1 MVRVADFRLGGW
13 RFKSWRRAL
22 WPLKRVCQ
30 YGVFLVSC
38 RGLEAVQACAKKTFF
53 FRSLKNCF
61 SAKPQFSSSYWG
73 KQCFRSPSLST
84 YRFCVDWK
92 QSKHVR
98 KKTELEKLF
107 FCKARLHLIRPQG
120 VTPQKE
126 KRTARKSSKLRIWQ
140 PQSRVPQILKVLC
153 ASYSWKYVARLGFEP
168 FKFLY
173 GEFLYNTLAV
183 MWFPA
188 GPVQQTWLR
197 AMNWAMSLELSQG
210 SIESLWAPCLALV
223 VRAWY
228 AKICAKAELCVD
240 LRSFHDD
247 EQVSR

>member
-1 MVRVADFRLGGW
+1 M
-13 RFKSWRRAL
+13 
-22 WPLKRVCQ
+22 C
-30 YGVFLVSC
+30 
-38 RGLEAVQACAKKTFF
+38 EKKHIFGAW
-53 FRSLKNCF
+53 KIVF

-98 KKTELEKLF
+98 KKNG
-107 FCKARLHLIRPQG
+107 ARKIVFLQSPTSSHKTTRG
-120 VTPQKE
+120 HTTKK

-140 PQSRVPQILKVLC
+140 PYSRVPQILKVLC

-173 GEFLYNTLAV
+173 SEFLYNTLAV

>member
-38 RGLEAVQACAKKTFF
+38 RGLEAVQACAKK
-53 FRSLKNCF
+53 NIF
-61 SAKPQFSSSYWG
+61 S
-73 KQCFRSPSLST
+73 
-84 YRFCVDWK
+84 
-92 QSKHVR
+92 
-98 KKTELEKLF
+98 ELEKLF
-107 FCKARLHLIRPQG
+107 FCKARLHPIRPQG
-120 VTPQKE
+120 VTPQK

-140 PQSRVPQILKVLC
+140 PYSRVPQILKVLC
-153 ASYSWKYVARLGFEP
+153 ASYSWKYVARRGFEP

-173 GEFLYNTLAV
+173 SEFLYNTLAV

>member
-1 MVRVADFRLGGW
+1 MCEKKHIFGAW
-13 RFKSWRRAL
+13 KI
-22 WPLKRVCQ
+22 
-30 YGVFLVSC
+30 VFLQSLSFLQVIGGNNVS
-38 RGLEAVQACAKKTFF
+38 G
-53 FRSLKNCF
+53 
-61 SAKPQFSSSYWG
+61 PQVYPHIDFAWIGS
-73 KQCFRSPSLST
+73 SPSM
-84 YRFCVDWK
+84 CE
-92 QSKHVR
+92 

-140 PQSRVPQILKVLC
+140 PYSRVPQILKVLC